1 MMRHLALNGSIAPAS
16 VEPRAGAAPSILVV
30 VPAFDEADTIGD
42 VVRRA
47 RRHGPVLVVDD
58 GSTDLTPVRARAAGA
73 DVVAHGRRRGK
84 GAALRTGLEVARRR
98 GATLVITLDADG
110 QHDADEIPLLLEAAR
125 RHVRSIVIGGR
136 LGMAHT
142 MPRARLNACRTAGF
156 FVDWLTGSSIL
167 DTQSGFRCWPL
178 SVLDD
183 VVLRRDGFVLET
195 ELLVAGARAGFTL
208 VEVETRTLP
217 PPVRPSRFRPVRD
230 GAAIA
235 RYLAGEVAK
244 HALGE
249 LRSAAMEITA
259 PFRGAARRARH
270 QAMWQA
276 VAAYSGTPSLA
287 GLVVLAV
294 VTRRARGRLG
304 EWLGHP
310 RLRRAALVAAAAAM
324 TPLLLAAAG
333 LQRAISSEGIDL
345 VTPIVRRFYS
355 QERLAAAGPPGD
367 PGQKNPDQ
375 DPVGNS
381 GTRKAAGE
389 PSQKNPGQPAEKA
402 EPAIVDQHAGL

>member
-1 MMRHLALNGSIAPAS
+1 MTHLALNETVARAS
-16 VEPRAGAAPSILVV
+16 VEPRAETASSILIV
-30 VPAFDEADTIGD
+30 VPAFDEADTIGG

-58 GSTDLTPVRARAAGA
+58 GSTDLTPIRARAAGA

-98 GATLVITLDADG
+98 CATLVITLDADG
-110 QHDADEIPLLLEAAR
+110 QHDADEIPLLLDAAR
-125 RHVRSIVIGGR
+125 RHARSIVIGGR
-136 LGMAHT
+136 LRLAHT

-156 FVDWLTGSSIL
+156 FIDWLTGSSIG

-178 SVLDD
+178 SMLDD
-183 VVLRRDGFVLET
+183 VDLRRDGFVLET
-195 ELLVAGARAGFTL
+195 ELLVAGARAGFAL

-235 RYLAGEVAK
+235 RYLAGEVMK
-244 HALGE
+244 HTLAE
-249 LRSAAMEITA
+249 LRSAAAEVTA
-259 PFRGAARRARH
+259 PFRRTSRRARH

-276 VAAYSGTPSLA
+276 MAAYSGVPSLA
-287 GLVVLAV
+287 GLVMLAV
-294 VTRRARGRLG
+294 VIRRARGRLS

-324 TPLLLAAAG
+324 APLLLAAAG
-333 LQRAISSEGIDL
+333 LQRVLSSDGIDL

-355 QERLAAAGPPGD
+355 QERLAAAGEPSE
-367 PGQKNPDQ
+367 KNPKLTD
-375 DPVGNS
+375 
-381 GTRKAAGE
+381 RE
-389 PSQKNPGQPAEKA
+389 
-402 EPAIVDQHAGL
+402 